1 MSAQGLG
8 SLALLLGAFGL
19 ALLAALVCQ
28 RLLASRRSARTL
40 AQAIANMSAQAA
52 TAASEARNAASLQAS
67 NAMSAPGSMGST
79 GTMGTMAAPGA
90 PGHVSA
96 LRAPGAA
103 SASGAGAGGATGA
116 GGASGAGGAGSAGA
130 TGGKPRVESAPRRTG
145 LPGIVDALANAGA
158 RWLDTPL
165 GKLMVADEDRRL
177 LDQSGYVDARSRG
190 LFIVARF
197 ACAAGLAIGAASYA
211 AMSGRSVAMFGAA
224 GLLAGFLAPKF
235 HLRRRASARLAA
247 VADELPMFVDLLR
260 LLQGVGLSLD
270 QSLQVL
276 VNEFR
281 PVLPVLASEMEI
293 AQRQFVTGRTREQS
307 LQRMATTYDNE
318 DLRSVI
324 RLLVQVDKHGGAV
337 QEPLRQFGD
346 RLREVRR
353 ATLRERIGKLTVRMT
368 GVMVVTLLP
377 ALLIVAA
384 GPGLIA
390 VMRSLSSIHH

>member
-1 MSAQGLG
+1 MNAQTLG
-8 SLALLLGAFGL
+8 TLALLLGALGC

-28 RLLASRRSARTL
+28 RWLASRRSARTL
-40 AQAIANMSAQAA
+40 AQAIANMSAQTAA
-52 TAASEARNAASLQAS
+52 TASEARGAASL
-67 NAMSAPGSMGST
+67 NAMNAMNST
-79 GTMGTMAAPGA
+79 NAAGTMGAMGGVGAMRGAGAVSAARAPGGV
-90 PGHVSA
+90 PGGASMSGASGASA
-96 LRAPGAA
+96 AGSANAPGAA
-103 SASGAGAGGATGA
+103 GGNA
-116 GGASGAGGAGSAGA
+116 
-130 TGGKPRVESAPRRTG
+130 RAPRRKG
-145 LPGIVDALANAGA
+145 LPGVVDALANAGA

-177 LDQSGYVDARSRG
+177 LDQCGYADARARG
-190 LFIVARF
+190 LFIAARF
-197 ACAAGLAIGAASYA
+197 ACAFVLAAVAGGYA
-211 AMSGRSVAMFGAA
+211 AMSGRNAA
-224 GLLAGFLAPKF
+224 IFAVGGLLAGFLVPKF
-235 HLRRRASARLAA
+235 HLRRRASARLEA

-353 ATLRERIGKLTVRMT
+353 ARLRERIGKLTVRMT

-384 GPGLIA
+384 GPGMIA
-390 VMRSLSSIHH
+390 VMHSLSSIHR

>member
-116 GGASGAGGAGSAGA
+116 GGAGSAGA
-130 TGGKPRVESAPRRTG
+130 TGDKPRVESAPRRTG

-281 PVLPVLASEMEI
+281 PVLPVLASEMKI